1 MKKHIKQIFILQIII
16 IIMLIQCGCW
26 NMRELDSLSIVMGF
40 GIDKAEVSDE
50 IELTAQIVKTGGK
63 NQSSANEKGSDDSSF
78 INLRSTG
85 NDIFTIIRE
94 YTHKISRRLYIGD
107 SQIIV
112 FGESS
117 AKEGI
122 RNKLDFFMRDHEGRL
137 IVYVIVA
144 KGKAYDVLKEEP
156 EFGNIPAIDIANLI
170 ENQFATSEAVKV
182 TLFDLIPNLVNN
194 TKSMVLPCVSVLS
207 EGEGKKIALTS
218 SAVFKDDKLVGELD
232 KKETRGYLWVMNDVK
247 SGVINVNVL
256 GENTSIE
263 IKKAKSEVVP
273 QINKDGSIKIK
284 VKITEE
290 GILNSQVGNASLDKV
305 FNNKKLENATAY
317 VIKKE
322 IQKTLDKAREMG
334 TDIYGFGEDINRK
347 YPKEW
352 KTIKANWDKL
362 FKEIDIN
369 IEVISKLRGE
379 GRIVNPIYPEKEESK

>member
-1 MKKHIKQIFILQIII
+1 MKKYLKLIFLLLIITVILS
-16 IIMLIQCGCW
+16 LCGCW
-26 NMRELDSLSIVMGF
+26 NMRELDNLSIVMGF
-40 GIDKAEVSDE
+40 GIDKSEVSNE
-50 IELTAQIVKTGGK
+50 IELTTQIVRTSEK
-63 NQSSANEKGSDDSSF
+63 NQSATKQKESDDSSF
-78 INLRSTG
+78 INLKSTG
-85 NDIFTIIRE
+85 KDIFTIIRD

-112 FGESS
+112 FGENS
-117 AKEGI
+117 AKDGI
-122 RNKLDFFMRDHEGRL
+122 RDKLDFFMRDHEGRL

-144 KGKAYDVLKEEP
+144 KGKAYDVLNEKP
-156 EFGNIPAIDIANLI
+156 EFGNIPALDIAKLV

-182 TLFDLIPNLVNN
+182 TLFDLIPNLVSN
-194 TKSMVLPCVSVLS
+194 TKSMVLPCVSIFS
-207 EGEGKKIALTS
+207 EGEEKKIVLSS
-218 SAVFKDDKLVGELD
+218 SAVFKDDNLVGELD
-232 KKETRGYLWVMNDVK
+232 KKETRGYLWVMNNVK

-290 GILNSQVGNASLDKV
+290 GVLNSQMGNASLDKI

-317 VIKKE
+317 EIKKE
-322 IQKTLDKAREMG
+322 IQQTLDKAREMG
-334 TDIYGFGEDINRK
+334 TDIYGFGEAINLK

-352 KTIKANWDKL
+352 KTIQTNWDKL
-362 FKEIDIN
+362 FKEIDIK
-369 IEVISKLRGE
+369 IEVTSKLVGD

>member
-1 MKKHIKQIFILQIII
+1 MKKYLKLIFLLLIITVILS
-16 IIMLIQCGCW
+16 LCGCW
-26 NMRELDSLSIVMGF
+26 NMRELDNLSIVMGF
-40 GIDKAEVSDE
+40 GIDKSEVSNE
-50 IELTAQIVKTGGK
+50 IELTTQIVRTSEK
-63 NQSSANEKGSDDSSF
+63 NQSATKQKESDDSSF
-78 INLRSTG
+78 INLKSTG
-85 NDIFTIIRE
+85 KDIFTIIRD

-112 FGESS
+112 FGENS
-117 AKEGI
+117 AKDGI
-122 RNKLDFFMRDHEGRL
+122 RDKLDFFMRDHEGRL

-144 KGKAYDVLKEEP
+144 KGKAYDVLNEKP
-156 EFGNIPAIDIANLI
+156 EFGNIPALDIAKLV

-182 TLFDLIPNLVNN
+182 TLFDLIPNLVSN
-194 TKSMVLPCVSVLS
+194 TKSMVLPCVSILS
-207 EGEGKKIALTS
+207 EGEEKKIVLSS
-218 SAVFKDDKLVGELD
+218 SAVFKDDNLVGELD
-232 KKETRGYLWVMNDVK
+232 KKETRGYLWVMNNVK

-290 GILNSQVGNASLDKV
+290 GVLNSQMGNASLDKI

-317 VIKKE
+317 EIKKE
-322 IQKTLDKAREMG
+322 IQQTLDKAREMG
-334 TDIYGFGEDINRK
+334 TDIYGFGEAINLK

-352 KTIKANWDKL
+352 KTIQTNWDKL
-362 FKEIDIN
+362 FKEIDIK
-369 IEVISKLRGE
+369 IEVTSKLVGD